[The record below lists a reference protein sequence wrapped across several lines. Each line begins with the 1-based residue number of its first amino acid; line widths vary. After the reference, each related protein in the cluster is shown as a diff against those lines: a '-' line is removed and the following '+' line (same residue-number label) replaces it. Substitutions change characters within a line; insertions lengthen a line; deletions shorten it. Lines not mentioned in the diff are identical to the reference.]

1 MIFFFKIKIK
11 RSQPSAAP
19 QVIAKPEF
27 SVHFPVETVPAPFY
41 ASPMNLPHTLLPP
54 HAEMVRAMLERDTTY
69 EGVFFTAVK
78 TTGIFCRPG
87 CTARSPKPENVEF
100 FAHADE
106 CLAAGYRA
114 CLRCKPM
121 DAAAIAP
128 DWVQKL
134 LKSVELDPDIRWT
147 DAQLQAE
154 GIEPLK
160 LRRWFKQHFG
170 MTFHAWLRTRRL
182 GMALGGIKQGD
193 SIDSAAFDSG
203 YESLSGFRDAFQKSF
218 HITPGRAANSEPLL
232 FTRLTTPL
240 GPMIAMAER
249 RGLVLL
255 EFLDQPS
262 LTREVQS
269 LQSRHGYAVAPGH
282 NGHLQHIEEQLAE
295 YFAGERT
302 EFSVPLHMPGSE
314 FSRQVWAEL
323 AHIPYG
329 HTTTYGAIAATLGKP
344 GASRAVGLAN
354 GHNRLS
360 IIVPCHRV
368 IGADGSLTG
377 YAGGQP
383 RKAFLLR
390 LEKAVVQITEQLAF

>member
-1 MIFFFKIKIK
+1 
-11 RSQPSAAP
+11 
-19 QVIAKPEF
+19 
-27 SVHFPVETVPAPFY
+27 
-41 ASPMNLPHTLLPP
+41 MNLQNPMLPP

-78 TTGIFCRPG
+78 TTGIFCRPS
-87 CTARSPKPENVEF
+87 CTARKPKPENVEF

-106 CLAAGYRA
+106 CLSAGYRA
-114 CLRCKPM
+114 CLRCKPL

-128 DWVQKL
+128 DWVQAL
-134 LKSVELDPDIRWT
+134 LKAVDAAPDQRWS
-147 DAQLQAE
+147 DAQLLAE

-193 SIDSAAFDSG
+193 SIDGAAFDSG

-255 EFLDQPS
+255 EFLDRPA
-262 LTREVQS
+262 LTREVEA
-269 LQSRHGYAVAPGH
+269 LQNRHGYAVAPGH
-282 NGHLQHIEEQLAE
+282 NTHLQQIEDELAR
-295 YFAGERT
+295 YFAGQLTGFE
-302 EFSVPLHMPGSE
+302 VPLHLPGSE

-323 AHIPYG
+323 LKIPYG
-329 HTTTYGAIAATLGKP
+329 QTSTYGTLAARLGKP

-354 GHNRLS
+354 GHNRIS
-360 IIVPCHRV
+360 IVVPCHRV

-377 YAGGQP
+377 YGGGQA

-390 LEKAVVQITEQLAF
+390 LENAALQVTRQLAF

>member
-1 MIFFFKIKIK
+1 MRF
-11 RSQPSAAP
+11 P
-19 QVIAKPEF
+19 VD
-27 SVHFPVETVPAPFY
+27 FPVESARDAFY
-41 ASPMNLPHTLLPP
+41 AASMNLQNTLLPP
-54 HAEMVRAMLERDTTY
+54 HAEMVRAMLERDTAY
-69 EGVFFTAVK
+69 EGVFFIAVK

-87 CTARSPKPENVEF
+87 CTARSPKPQNVEF

-106 CLAAGYRA
+106 CLCAGYRA
-114 CLRCKPM
+114 CLRCKPL
-121 DAAAIAP
+121 DAAASAP

-134 LKSVELDPDIRWT
+134 LKSVDANSEQRWT
-147 DAQLQAE
+147 DDQLLAE

-182 GMALGGIKQGD
+182 GMALDGLKQGD

-218 HITPGRAANSEPLL
+218 HITPGRAANSDPLL

-255 EFLDQPS
+255 EFLDQAS
-262 LTREVQS
+262 LNPEVEA
-269 LQSRHGYAVAPGH
+269 LQNRFGYAVAPGH
-282 NGHLQHIEEQLAE
+282 NAHLQQIEEQLAE
-295 YFAGERT
+295 YFAGRRT
-302 EFSVPLHMPGSE
+302 EFSVALHMPGSE

-323 AHIPYG
+323 GKIPYG
-329 HTTTYGAIAATLGKP
+329 RTTTYGAIAALLGKP

-354 GHNRLS
+354 GHNRIS
-360 IIVPCHRV
+360 IVVPCHRV

-390 LEKAVVQITEQLAF
+390 LENAAVQITEQLAF

>member
-1 MIFFFKIKIK
+1 
-11 RSQPSAAP
+11 
-19 QVIAKPEF
+19 
-27 SVHFPVETVPAPFY
+27 
-41 ASPMNLPHTLLPP
+41 MNLQNTLLPP
-54 HAEMVRAMLERDTTY
+54 RAEMVRAMLERDTSY

-100 FAHADE
+100 FGHADE

-128 DWVQKL
+128 PWVQRL
-134 LKSVELDPDIRWT
+134 LTLVDGDPEQRWS

-262 LTREVQS
+262 LTRQVES
-269 LQSRHGYAVAPGH
+269 LQHRFGYAVAPGH
-282 NGHLQHIEEQLAE
+282 NAHLQHIEQQLAE
-295 YFAGERT
+295 YFAGQRS
-302 EFSVPLHMPGSE
+302 EFSVTLHMPGSE
-314 FSRQVWAEL
+314 FSRRVWAEL
-323 AHIPYG
+323 ANIPYG
-329 HTTTYGAIAATLGKP
+329 HTTTYGAIARLLGKP

-360 IIVPCHRV
+360 IVVPCHRV

-390 LEKAVVQITEQLAF
+390 LENAAVQLTEQLAL

>member
-1 MIFFFKIKIK
+1 
-11 RSQPSAAP
+11 
-19 QVIAKPEF
+19 
-27 SVHFPVETVPAPFY
+27 
-41 ASPMNLPHTLLPP
+41 MNLQNTLLPP
-54 HAEMVRAMLERDTTY
+54 RAEMVRAMLDRDTSY

-100 FAHADE
+100 FAHADQ

-121 DAAAIAP
+121 GAAAVAP
-128 DWVQKL
+128 PWVQRL
-134 LKSVELDPDIRWT
+134 LTLVDVDTERRWT
-147 DAQLQAE
+147 DAQLLAE

-255 EFLDQPS
+255 EFLDQSS
-262 LTREVQS
+262 LTGEVQA
-269 LQSRHGYAVAPGH
+269 LQDRFGYAVAPGH
-282 NGHLQHIEEQLAE
+282 NAHLQQIEQQLAE
-295 YFAGERT
+295 YFAGNRT
-302 EFSVPLHMPGSE
+302 VFSVALHMPGSE

-323 AHIPYG
+323 TKIPYG
-329 HTTTYGAIAATLGKP
+329 QTTTYGAIAHLLGKP

-354 GHNRLS
+354 GHNRIS
-360 IIVPCHRV
+360 IVVPCHRV

-377 YAGGQP
+377 YAGGEP

-390 LEKAVVQITEQLAF
+390 LENAAVQITEQLAF

>member
-1 MIFFFKIKIK
+1 M
-11 RSQPSAAP
+11 RNER
-19 QVIAKPEF
+19 EF
-27 SVHFPVETVPAPFY
+27 PVDFPVEAAPPPFY
-41 ASPMNLPHTLLPP
+41 AASMNLHHTLLPP
-54 HAEMVRAMLERDTTY
+54 HAEMVRAMLERDTAY

-78 TTGIFCRPG
+78 TTGIFCRPS
-87 CTARSPKPENVEF
+87 CTARKPKPENVEF
-100 FAHADE
+100 FAHVDQ
-106 CLAAGYRA
+106 CLSAGYRA
-114 CLRCKPM
+114 CLRCKPL
-121 DAAAIAP
+121 DAADTAP
-128 DWVQKL
+128 DWVQRL
-134 LKSVELDPDIRWT
+134 LKAVDADSEKRWT
-147 DAQLQAE
+147 DAQLLAE

-182 GMALGGIKQGD
+182 GVALSEIKQGD
-193 SIDSAAFDSG
+193 SIDGAAFGSG

-262 LTREVQS
+262 LAPEVQA
-269 LQSRHGYAVAPGH
+269 LQARFGYAVAPGH
-282 NGHLQHIEEQLAE
+282 NAHLQQIEVQLAE
-295 YFAGERT
+295 YFAGVRT
-302 EFSVPLHMPGSE
+302 EFSVALHMPGSE
-314 FSRQVWAEL
+314 FSRKVWAEL
-323 AHIPYG
+323 AKIPYG
-329 HTTTYGAIAATLGKP
+329 QTTTYGAIAARLGNP

-354 GHNRLS
+354 GHNRIS
-360 IIVPCHRV
+360 IVVPCHRV

-390 LEKAVVQITEQLAF
+390 LENAAVQITEQLTL

>member
-1 MIFFFKIKIK
+1 M
-11 RSQPSAAP
+11 
-19 QVIAKPEF
+19 EF
-27 SVHFPVETVPAPFY
+27 PVDFPVETTGFALY
-41 ASPMNLPHTLLPP
+41 AGPMNLHSTLLPP
-54 HAEMVRAMLERDTTY
+54 HAEMVRAMLERDTAY

-78 TTGIFCRPG
+78 TTGIFCRPS
-87 CTARSPKPENVEF
+87 CTARKPKPENVEF

-106 CLAAGYRA
+106 CLSAGYRA
-114 CLRCKPM
+114 CLRCKPL

-128 DWVQKL
+128 DWVQTL
-134 LKSVELDPDIRWT
+134 LKSVDADPEQRWT
-147 DAQLQAE
+147 DARLLAT

-203 YESLSGFRDAFQKSF
+203 YESLSGFRDAFRKSF

-255 EFLDQPS
+255 EFLDRPA
-262 LTREVQS
+262 LTREIEA
-269 LQSRHGYAVAPGH
+269 LQNRYGYAVAPGH
-282 NGHLQHIEEQLAE
+282 NRHLQQIEQELAQ
-295 YFAGERT
+295 YFAGHLT
-302 EFSVPLHMPGSE
+302 EFNVALHLPGSE
-314 FSRQVWAEL
+314 FSRQVWAVL
-323 AHIPYG
+323 ATIPYG
-329 HTTTYGAIAATLGKP
+329 QTTTYGAIAARLGKP

-360 IIVPCHRV
+360 IVVPCHRV

-377 YAGGQP
+377 YGGGQP

-390 LEKAVVQITEQLAF
+390 LEKAAVQITQPLAF

>member
-1 MIFFFKIKIK
+1 
-11 RSQPSAAP
+11 
-19 QVIAKPEF
+19 
-27 SVHFPVETVPAPFY
+27 
-41 ASPMNLPHTLLPP
+41 MNLPNTLLPP
-54 HAEMVRAMLERDTTY
+54 RTEMVRAMLERDTSY

-87 CTARSPKPENVEF
+87 CTARSPRPENVEF

-114 CLRCKPM
+114 CLRCKPLG
-121 DAAAIAP
+121 AAAMAP
-128 DWVQKL
+128 EWVKRVL
-134 LKSVELDPDIRWT
+134 ARVEADPEQRWS
-147 DAQLQAE
+147 DAQLLAE

-170 MTFHAWLRTRRL
+170 TTFHAWLRTRRL
-182 GMALGGIKQGD
+182 GIALSGMKHGD

-255 EFLDQPS
+255 EFLDQAS
-262 LTREVQS
+262 LSGEVEA
-269 LQSRHGYAVAPGH
+269 LQNRFGYAVAPGH
-282 NGHLQHIEEQLAE
+282 NAHLQQIEQQLAE
-295 YFAGERT
+295 YFAGQRT
-302 EFSVPLHMPGSE
+302 EFSVALHMPGSE
-314 FSRQVWAEL
+314 FSRMVWAEL
-323 AHIPYG
+323 SKIPYG
-329 HTTTYGAIAATLGKP
+329 RTTTYGAIAHLLGKP

-354 GHNRLS
+354 GHNRIS
-360 IIVPCHRV
+360 IVVPCHRV

-377 YAGGQP
+377 YAGGEP

-390 LEKAVVQITEQLAF
+390 LENAAVQITEQLAF

>member
-1 MIFFFKIKIK
+1 
-11 RSQPSAAP
+11 
-19 QVIAKPEF
+19 
-27 SVHFPVETVPAPFY
+27 
-41 ASPMNLPHTLLPP
+41 MNLQNAFLPP
-54 HAEMVRAMLERDTTY
+54 HAEMVRAMLERDTAY

-78 TTGIFCRPG
+78 TTGIFCRPS
-87 CTARSPKPENVEF
+87 CTARKPKPENVEF
-100 FAHADE
+100 FANADE
-106 CLAAGYRA
+106 CMSAGYRA
-114 CLRCKPM
+114 CLRCKPL

-128 DWVQKL
+128 DWVQRL
-134 LKSVELDPDIRWT
+134 LKSVDAEPDQRWT
-147 DAQLQAE
+147 DAQLLAE

-193 SIDSAAFDSG
+193 SIDAAAFDSG
-203 YESLSGFRDAFQKSF
+203 YESLSGFRDAFHKSF

-249 RGLVLL
+249 RGLVVL
-255 EFLDQPS
+255 EFLDRPA
-262 LTREVQS
+262 LTREVEE
-269 LQSRHGYAVAPGH
+269 LQNRYGYAVAPGH
-282 NGHLQHIEEQLAE
+282 NAHLQQIEKELAQ
-295 YFAGERT
+295 YFTGELT
-302 EFSVPLHMPGSE
+302 DFNVPLHLPGSD
-314 FSRQVWAEL
+314 FARGVWAEL
-323 AHIPYG
+323 MKIRYG
-329 HTTTYGAIAATLGKP
+329 QTSTYGAIAALLGKP

-360 IIVPCHRV
+360 IVVPCHRV

-377 YAGGQP
+377 YGGGQA

-390 LEKAVVQITEQLAF
+390 LEKVAVQITRQFAF